1 MRFEALKVG
10 ELARRTGLTIRTLHH
25 YDDIGLLKPSL
36 HTEAGHR
43 LYTADDVARLQRV
56 LSLRQL
62 GFPLEEVRDCL
73 DRPDFS
79 PLEVIGLHLGRLRE
93 QIELQRKLCERLEA
107 IAARLRTAGEVSAEE
122 FLRTIEVMTMT
133 EKLYTPEQMKQFEEA
148 GKRVGPE
155 EIRAV
160 EEAWTVLLAEVRA
173 NHDLDP
179 ASPQAQALAQRW
191 EELTERTMRGY
202 QPFPELKQ
210 AIADNYKQGKF
221 EGDERAPQAADFA
234 FIERVKAARQASG
247 EGGAAGS

>member
-133 EKLYTPEQMKQFEEA
+133 EQLYTPEQMKQFEEA
-148 GKRVGPE
+148 GKQVGPE

-234 FIERVKAARQASG
+234 FIERVKPARQASG

>member
-1 MRFEALKVG
+1 
-10 ELARRTGLTIRTLHH
+10 
-25 YDDIGLLKPSL
+25 
-36 HTEAGHR
+36 
-43 LYTADDVARLQRV
+43 
-56 LSLRQL
+56 QL
-62 GFPLEEVRDCL
+62 GFPLEEIRDCL

-133 EKLYTPEQMKQFEEA
+133 EQLYTPEQMKQFEQA
-148 GKRVGPE
+148 GKLVGPE

-160 EEAWTVLLAEVRA
+160 EEAWGALLAEVRA
-173 NHDLDP
+173 NRDLDP

-221 EGDERAPQAADFA
+221 EGDQRAPQSADFA
-234 FIERVKAARQASG
+234 FIERVKAARP
-247 EGGAAGS
+247 AA